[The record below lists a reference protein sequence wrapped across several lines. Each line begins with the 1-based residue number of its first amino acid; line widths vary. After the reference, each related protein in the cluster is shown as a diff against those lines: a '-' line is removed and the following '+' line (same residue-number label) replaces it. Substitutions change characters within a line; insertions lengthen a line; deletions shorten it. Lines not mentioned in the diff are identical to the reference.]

1 VGDGGEDA
9 RAVAG
14 VLLASA
20 RAAVGHADE
29 HFERLRDVLAGWD
42 LGEFPHEA
50 HAARVAIIRR
60 VEEALN

>member
-1 VGDGGEDA
+1 MGDGGEDA

-20 RAAVGHADE
+20 RSAVGHADE

-42 LGEFPHEA
+42 LGELAHEA